1 MMFEHRKIQKLDD
14 YFTDLNARREQGVY
28 FYRIN
33 GYNDAIKQF
42 IQNYYEAARL
52 SGVVIE
58 GKIPNP
64 DEKNLSYYA
73 EIMGMDFQMS
83 VGFIGASLQK
93 WLPRLNDYQRKTVAT
108 SIYDTLDAMRREG
121 KNDNMLK
128 NAYIKFMCWM
138 YYKFERI
145 LSRLGQDKIPK
156 ILYEGDISNY
166 ELKLITILSGAGCDV
181 LLLQYHGDCSYLK
194 LDPES
199 KLSCSLALPDM
210 TPFPKEFNMGWLRQE
225 MEKRIKTER
234 LYGTKPQVLNCTNA
248 WITGKGLQ
256 DIMAGIL
263 TRGQDSHF
271 FYNCYCRINGV
282 EDKLTY
288 LNELY
293 QMRLE
298 IKNSKRNVVVVENE
312 IPQPTMDEIASIVR
326 KTYKNI
332 EQMLIDLSNNI
343 KYYKNIELERLLKK
357 AFIDIILEKSETENM
372 ILNKLVNKAVY
383 LLCWLRR
390 YQTEL
395 FPDWKMPDISCFIY
409 LGGCKDDNE
418 AMFLKLLSKLPTDVL
433 ILNPNLNTK
442 CCLQDE
448 KLYEINYVDSLL
460 VDRFP
465 MENSDIRMG
474 TAAYYAEREL
484 DTLMYEDSGMY
495 RNQQYTRAM
504 SVTLQTMYEEIAI
517 LWKQELKYRPNFSV
531 VDGIVNLPVIF
542 SKISGVKEENLPQ
555 YWAGIKA
562 LKTEDTFVIKKVP
575 FIKPTD
581 PNPVKPY
588 VTEFYKN
595 GRLLR
600 TRIKAH
606 KSYQY
611 GYLRENI
618 QDYILDKLQL
628 LIEQKVIKG
637 TFENGTEYTII
648 STVLNLN
655 KEILRLI
662 QKFDFT
668 KKNPKLIYI
677 NCTERVISLEDSILV
692 MFLNLIGFDL
702 VFYVPTGYQS
712 VENFFNKRV
721 MEEHQI
727 GDYVY
732 DLQVPDLD
740 AVPTNTH
747 LSWREKI
754 FKRGN

>member
-1 MMFEHRKIQKLDD
+1 MFEHRKIQKLDD

-33 GYNDAIKQF
+33 AYNDAIKTF

-64 DEKNLSYYA
+64 DEKNLSYYS

-83 VGFIGASLQK
+83 VGFIGASLKK
-93 WLPRLNDYQRKTVAT
+93 WLPRLNEYQRTTVAA
-108 SIYDTLDAMRREG
+108 SIYDTLETMRREG

-181 LLLQYHGDCSYLK
+181 LLLQYHGDGSYLK

-199 KLSCSLALPDM
+199 KLSDSLVLPDM
-210 TPFPKEFNMGWLRQE
+210 TSFPKEFNIGWLRQE

-248 WITGKGLQ
+248 WITGKGFQ
-256 DIMAGIL
+256 DITAVIL
-263 TRGQDSHF
+263 TRGQDSRF

-357 AFIDIILEKSETENM
+357 AFIDIILEKSEAENM
-372 ILNKLVNKAVY
+372 MLNKLVNKAVY

-390 YQTEL
+390 YQSEL

-409 LGGCKDDNE
+409 LGGCRDDNE

-442 CCLQDE
+442 CCLNDE
-448 KLYEINYVDSLL
+448 KLYEINYSDSLA

-484 DTLMYEDSGMY
+484 DTLMYGDSGMY

-531 VDGIVNLPVIF
+531 VDGIVSLPVIF
-542 SKISGVKEENLPQ
+542 SKISGVKDGNLAQ

-562 LKTEDTFVIKKVP
+562 LKTEDVFVVKKVP
-575 FIKPTD
+575 FISPTD

-595 GRLLR
+595 GRLQKN
-600 TRIKAH
+600 RIKSH

-628 LIEQKVIKG
+628 LIDQKVIKG
-637 TFENGTEYTII
+637 TFENGTEYTVI

-655 KEILRLI
+655 KDILRLI

-677 NCTERVISLEDSILV
+677 NCTERVISLEDSIMV